1 MTQEQ
6 LKEQF
11 IEYAKN
17 NMTDL
22 TMLEGVKE
30 ILINISNKL
39 YDEGF
44 TAISNKLTTA
54 SLIINEIVKED

>member
-17 NMTDL
+17 NMNNL
-22 TMLEGVKE
+22 TILEGIKE
-30 ILINISNKL
+30 IIDKISTEL

-44 TAISNKLTTA
+44 TATSNNLMTA
-54 SLIINEIVKED
+54 SLIINEIVK

>member
-11 IEYAKN
+11 IEYAEN
-17 NMTDL
+17 NMNNL
-22 TMLEGVKE
+22 TILEGIKE
-30 ILINISNKL
+30 LIDNISNKL

-44 TAISNKLTTA
+44 TATSNNLVTA
-54 SLIINEIVKED
+54 SLIINEIVK